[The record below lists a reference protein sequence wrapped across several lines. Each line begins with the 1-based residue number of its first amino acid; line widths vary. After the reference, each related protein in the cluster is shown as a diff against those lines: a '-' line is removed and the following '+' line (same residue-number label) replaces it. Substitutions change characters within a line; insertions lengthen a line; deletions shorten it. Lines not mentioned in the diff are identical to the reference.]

1 MNVTFDDDATLTKSF
16 NIESVT
22 NNSTG
27 VCFFVLYMMHIH

>member
-27 VCFFVLYMMHIH
+27 VCFLLFYI